1 MIFSHFYDTLFI
13 DKSTIKQKIIRLA
26 HEIVEDQFEEEEICF
41 VGILNGGHESAKILK
56 KEILE
61 IKDIK
66 YRVMQ
71 GGENPEVILQNEYR
85 LEPDYIWDL
94 L

>member
-1 MIFSHFYDTLFI
+1 MSYSLKQVLMERDGMTGI
-13 DKSTIKQKIIRLA
+13 DADLKIKVLR
-26 HEIVEDQFEEEEICF
+26 
-41 VGILNGGHESAKILK
+41 
-56 KEILE
+56 
-61 IKDIK
+61 

-71 GGENPEVILQNEYR
+71 GGENPEITLRDEYR